1 MHRLCFVLSSEPTDR
16 DNLQWSCSE
25 HSEGHISSNRITC
38 YWLYATL
45 PLTQDKHWRR
55 SQTNKR
61 TMSSI
66 APLRSQRQLRE
77 GSWLGWNDLV
87 GVAIHIRRVIVV
99 YSSAFV
105 RMMARRSRAP
115 APSIASVACI
125 PTGRCWITTWSQK
138 RALRRWRQS
147 PSCNITPSISINP
160 FEGLLR
166 NHCCHLA
173 TFSYHALH
181 DRTPLVTFTRSIR
194 FGFC

>member
-1 MHRLCFVLSSEPTDR
+1 MFRAQRGSYIFKPNYLLLTLRYLATNPRQTLTSKSNQQKNHVVNCPAAQSAAASWRQLTRLKWLS
-16 DNLQWSCSE
+16 WSCNPHTS
-25 HSEGHISSNRITC
+25 
-38 YWLYATL
+38 
-45 PLTQDKHWRR
+45 
-55 SQTNKR
+55 
-61 TMSSI
+61 
-66 APLRSQRQLRE
+66 
-77 GSWLGWNDLV
+77 
-87 GVAIHIRRVIVV
+87 RVIVV